1 MARRNNNVDAS
12 VTITFNGEQAKN
24 VMDELKKKAEG
35 LRAKIAELQK
45 AAVPDTKAIGKLQK
59 ELNATEKSIKSATTQ
74 TKKYEETL
82 KKLDK
87 ASIKEL
93 TAAQRALLAQIK
105 QLTPDTKEY
114 IAATEGYKK
123 VTARIN
129 SLNAAYKQVDAT
141 QSNIFRRVASGM
153 NRYFLMASTAI
164 ASITATS
171 ARLRDAARKAAELDD
186 VMSKVMKTTGLTHQQ
201 VEELNEAFKKMDTR
215 TSREQLNELAYEA
228 GKLGYKTVESVQQF
242 VEAADI
248 INIALGDVLGEG
260 ATLEIA
266 KLATVY
272 AKSTDLIESK
282 DLKGKMMAVGSA
294 INQLGKEST
303 ASESYM
309 VDFLGRLGGVAV
321 QANISADQILGYASA
336 LDQMKQKV
344 EMSATAFQK
353 LIQQMIKK
361 PEEFVQAARMPLED
375 FKNLMET
382 DMNGAI
388 KRVLE
393 GFNEMGGF
401 TQLIPIF
408 KDMGLDGARAAS
420 VIASLASN
428 LDLVTEAQ
436 ATANEHLGLGTS
448 MMNEYNIMNES
459 MQAKLDK
466 ARKKFH
472 DATVQLGQSLNPV
485 LLKSTNALTY
495 LIKALAKYGKEIAAA
510 VIAIGAFVAIMKIK
524 VIWMKTVAILNA
536 TLKTGTLLLSAAYAL
551 LTGNITRAT
560 AAWKLLDTAMRT
572 SVIGLALTL
581 FAGLAAVITHWINKT
596 KEATTETVKLTKA
609 QEELQKVD
617 KTVSERYVE
626 ESSKIHELTG
636 IINNNTF
643 SINKRRAALEELQRI
658 IPEYH
663 AKLTDEGILINNNT
677 AAIDKYLKRLEDQYR
692 LEELVKSRA
701 PYQAQL
707 EKLQAER
714 EEAMK
719 QLNSIDLNDW
729 TKRKD
734 YSDLL
739 LDIKIKYDKPIEE
752 VKQVLK
758 ELDTEITRVTDKW
771 KSKKI
776 KTVDIP
782 TYEEALK
789 ALENELA
796 AEEAIIKQNYIDG
809 EINQAEYEEAMTDSN
824 IQFLKKKLDLTR
836 QYGEDETKVLAA
848 YLDALVAQQKK
859 VDKELEDI
867 RKKKEAEE
875 EKQRQEELR
884 KEQRHLDELTRLA
897 ERFKKELMA
906 PVDLFMEEK
915 KKLDELYEKQMLGNN
930 QAENEDNYQKLLLE
944 LKKKYAEK
952 SIREI
957 QKIDSLG
964 IFEKYQMEKEALEQF
979 FEEGQIGWEEY
990 ERRVKQLRI
999 DAATQTAQAIS
1010 STLNNISN
1018 LISSMRDMEMAQAE
1032 AQYQADLTAAGD
1044 NAEERERVENE
1055 YQQKQLDIKKKY
1067 ADVDMVINIA
1077 KALAAG
1083 ALAAV
1088 MAYSAAG
1095 GNPILGAIFAG
1106 IIALTTAAEVATIIA
1121 QRNAIKNA
1129 SVSGASS
1136 TSSTSPLQGNR
1147 TVSDGYSDGGPTP
1160 QASSDDIPVG
1170 IVHANEWVAPHW
1182 LIKDNPILFRNLE
1195 QYRQT
1200 GIPPVYFQELGFAKG
1215 GYSSD
1220 MTQQLTAFDTKMS
1233 KSLEKLNSLID
1244 KISTQGVQAFMVYDQ
1259 FKDFTET
1266 RDRFKKSTGLK

>member
-12 VTITFNGEQAKN
+12 VTITFNGKQAEQ
-24 VMDELKKKAEG
+24 VLGQLEKKAEK
-35 LRAKIAELQK
+35 LRTKIAELEK
-45 AAVPDTKAIGKLQK
+45 AAVPDEKAITRLRK
-59 ELNATEKSIKSATTQ
+59 ELNAVEKSIKSQVTQ

-105 QLTPDTKEY
+105 QLTPGTKEF

-228 GKLGYKTVESVQQF
+228 GKLGNKTVESAQQF

-524 VIWMKTVAILNA
+524 VIWMKTVAIWNA

-560 AAWKLLDTAMRT
+560 EAWKLLDTAMRT

-752 VKQVLK
+752 IKQVLK

-930 QAENEDNYQKLLLE
+930 QAENEENYQKLLLE

-1067 ADVDMVINIA
+1067 ADVDMAINIS
-1077 KALAAG
+1077 KAIAEG
-1083 ALAAV
+1083 ALAVARAFADMPYPAAIV
-1088 MAYSAAG
+1088 VSA
-1095 GNPILGAIFAG
+1095 L
-1106 IIALTTAAEVATIIA
+1106 IAATTAAQVATIVA
-1121 QRNAIKNA
+1121 QRNAIKNS
-1129 SVSGASS
+1129 SVNTSGS
-1136 TSSTSPLQGNR
+1136 TSTGNQNYGDRVITGYKQG
-1147 TVSDGYSDGGPTP
+1147 GYTDPNADEDEIVGVTHG
-1160 QASSDDIPVG
+1160 QEYVIPK
-1170 IVHANEWVAPHW
+1170 W
-1182 LIKDNPILFRNLE
+1182 LVKRERVMVRNLE
-1195 QYRQT
+1195 EYRKT
-1200 GIPPVYFQELGFAKG
+1200 GHRPKALSGNGFADG
-1215 GYSSD
+1215 GYTSPPTTAGSGSD
-1220 MTQQLTAFDTKMS
+1220 QKMMDS
-1233 KSLEKLNSLID
+1233 LNKLEKAINKMVD
-1244 KISTQGVQAFMVYDQ
+1244 EGVPSFMSYKQ
-1259 FKDFTET
+1259 FNDFINQHN
-1266 RDRFKKSTGLK
+1266 RFKKITSRKP

>member
-24 VMDELKKKAEG
+24 VIDSLKKKAEE
-35 LRAKIAELQK
+35 LRAKIAEMQK

-59 ELNATEKSIKSATTQ
+59 ELDGYDKAIKSATTQ

-105 QLTPDTKEY
+105 QLTPGTKEF

-129 SLNAAYKQVDAT
+129 SLNSAYKQVDAT

-485 LLKSTNALTY
+485 LLKSTNVLTY

-510 VIAIGAFVAIMKIK
+510 MIAIGAFVAIMKIK

-617 KTVSERYVE
+617 KTASERYVE

-796 AEEAIIKQNYIDG
+796 AEEAIIKQDYIDG

-930 QAENEDNYQKLLLE
+930 QAENEENYQKLLLE

-979 FEEGQIGWEEY
+979 FEEGQMGWEEY

-1067 ADVDMVINIA
+1067 ADVDMAINIS
-1077 KALAAG
+1077 KAIAEG
-1083 ALAAV
+1083 ALAVARAFADMPYPAAIV
-1088 MAYSAAG
+1088 VSA
-1095 GNPILGAIFAG
+1095 L
-1106 IIALTTAAEVATIIA
+1106 IAATTAAQVATIVA
-1121 QRNAIKNA
+1121 QRNAIKNS
-1129 SVSGASS
+1129 SVNTSGS
-1136 TSSTSPLQGNR
+1136 TSTGNQNYGDRVITGYKQG
-1147 TVSDGYSDGGPTP
+1147 GYTDPNADEDEIVGVTHG
-1160 QASSDDIPVG
+1160 QEYVIPK
-1170 IVHANEWVAPHW
+1170 W
-1182 LIKDNPILFRNLE
+1182 LVKRERVMVRNLE
-1195 QYRQT
+1195 EYRKT
-1200 GIPPVYFQELGFAKG
+1200 GHRPKALSGNGFADG
-1215 GYSSD
+1215 GYTTPPTNAGSGSD
-1220 MTQQLTAFDTKMS
+1220 QKMMDS
-1233 KSLEKLNSLID
+1233 LNKLEKAINKMVD
-1244 KISTQGVQAFMVYDQ
+1244 EGVPSFMSYKQ
-1259 FKDFTET
+1259 FNDFINQHN
-1266 RDRFKKSTGLK
+1266 RFKKITSRKS

>member
-12 VTITFNGEQAKN
+12 VTITLNGEQAKN

-105 QLTPDTKEY
+105 QLTPGTKEF

-485 LLKSTNALTY
+485 LLKSTNVLTY

-510 VIAIGAFVAIMKIK
+510 MIAIGAFVAIMKIK

-551 LTGNITRAT
+551 LTGNITMAT

-617 KTVSERYVE
+617 KTASERYVE

-930 QAENEDNYQKLLLE
+930 QAENEENYQKLLLE

-979 FEEGQIGWEEY
+979 FEEGQMGWEEY

-1067 ADVDMVINIA
+1067 ADVDMAINIS
-1077 KALAAG
+1077 KAIAEG
-1083 ALAAV
+1083 ALAVARAFADMPYPAAIV
-1088 MAYSAAG
+1088 VSA
-1095 GNPILGAIFAG
+1095 L
-1106 IIALTTAAEVATIIA
+1106 IAATTAAQVATIVA
-1121 QRNAIKNA
+1121 QRNAIKNS
-1129 SVSGASS
+1129 SVNTSGS
-1136 TSSTSPLQGNR
+1136 TSTGNQNYGDRVITGYKQG
-1147 TVSDGYSDGGPTP
+1147 GYTDPNADEDEIVGVTHG
-1160 QASSDDIPVG
+1160 QEYVIPK
-1170 IVHANEWVAPHW
+1170 W
-1182 LIKDNPILFRNLE
+1182 LVKRERVMVRNLE
-1195 QYRQT
+1195 EYRKT
-1200 GIPPVYFQELGFAKG
+1200 GHRPKALSGNGFADG
-1215 GYSSD
+1215 GYTSPP
-1220 MTQQLTAFDTKMS
+1220 TTAGSGLDQKMMDS
-1233 KSLEKLNSLID
+1233 LNKLEKAINKMVD
-1244 KISTQGVQAFMVYDQ
+1244 EGVPSFMSYKQ
-1259 FKDFTET
+1259 FNDFINQHN
-1266 RDRFKKSTGLK
+1266 RFKKITSRKP

>member
-24 VMDELKKKAEG
+24 VIDSLKKKAEG

-59 ELNATEKSIKSATTQ
+59 ELDGYDKAIKSATTQ

-105 QLTPDTKEY
+105 QLTPGTKEF

-930 QAENEDNYQKLLLE
+930 QAENEENYQKLLLE
-944 LKKKYAEK
+944 LKKKFAEK

-1067 ADVDMVINIA
+1067 ADVDMAINIS
-1077 KALAAG
+1077 KAIAEG
-1083 ALAAV
+1083 ALAVARAFADMPYPAAIV
-1088 MAYSAAG
+1088 VSA
-1095 GNPILGAIFAG
+1095 L
-1106 IIALTTAAEVATIIA
+1106 IAATTAAQVATIVA
-1121 QRNAIKNA
+1121 QRNAIKNS
-1129 SVSGASS
+1129 SVNTSGS
-1136 TSSTSPLQGNR
+1136 TSTGNQNYGDRVITGYKQG
-1147 TVSDGYSDGGPTP
+1147 GYTDPNADEDEIVGVTHG
-1160 QASSDDIPVG
+1160 QEYVIPK
-1170 IVHANEWVAPHW
+1170 W
-1182 LIKDNPILFRNLE
+1182 LVKRERVMVRNLE
-1195 QYRQT
+1195 EYRKT
-1200 GIPPVYFQELGFAKG
+1200 GHRPKALSGNGFADG
-1215 GYSSD
+1215 GYTSPPTTAGSGSD
-1220 MTQQLTAFDTKMS
+1220 QKMMDS
-1233 KSLEKLNSLID
+1233 LNKLEKAINKMVD
-1244 KISTQGVQAFMVYDQ
+1244 EGVPSFMSYKQ
-1259 FKDFTET
+1259 FNDFINQHN
-1266 RDRFKKSTGLK
+1266 RFKKITSRKP

>member
-105 QLTPDTKEY
+105 QLTPGTKEF

-186 VMSKVMKTTGLTHQQ
+186 AMSKVMKTTGLTHQQ

-643 SINKRRAALEELQRI
+643 SIYKRRAALEELQRI

-915 KKLDELYEKQMLGNN
+915 KQLDELYEKQMLGNN
-930 QAENEDNYQKLLLE
+930 QAENEENYQKLLLE

-1067 ADVDMVINIA
+1067 ADVDMAINIS
-1077 KALAAG
+1077 KAIAEG
-1083 ALAAV
+1083 ALAVARAFADMPYPAAIV
-1088 MAYSAAG
+1088 VSA
-1095 GNPILGAIFAG
+1095 L
-1106 IIALTTAAEVATIIA
+1106 IAATTAAQVATIVA
-1121 QRNAIKNA
+1121 QRNAIKNS
-1129 SVSGASS
+1129 SVNTSGS
-1136 TSSTSPLQGNR
+1136 TSTGNQNYGDRVITGYKQG
-1147 TVSDGYSDGGPTP
+1147 GYTDPNADEDEIVGVTHG
-1160 QASSDDIPVG
+1160 QEYVIPK
-1170 IVHANEWVAPHW
+1170 W
-1182 LIKDNPILFRNLE
+1182 LVKRERVMVRNLE
-1195 QYRQT
+1195 EYRKT
-1200 GIPPVYFQELGFAKG
+1200 GHRPKALSGNGFADG
-1215 GYSSD
+1215 GYTTPPINAGSGSD
-1220 MTQQLTAFDTKMS
+1220 QKMMDS
-1233 KSLEKLNSLID
+1233 LNKLEKAINKMVD
-1244 KISTQGVQAFMVYDQ
+1244 EGVPSFMNYKQ
-1259 FKDFTET
+1259 FNDFINQHN
-1266 RDRFKKSTGLK
+1266 RFKKITSRKS